1 MAKETEGVGSD
12 KSEMKTL
19 LKLAKRKPI
28 HMAFALDSDGKAVV
42 QMHKMKPP
50 RALEKGLKEGVQG
63 GKNHRFGTI
72 MVDPEFPKVAKFVVN
87 KAVGGIARKLVIALK
102 GTGFSK
108 IQIVTEQGEALE
120 DAEGEDEEQEED
132 EDEGGNTE
140 DEGEDEPHRRPQIH
154 LGNDEETTSRRAQP
168 DDEITPEGNDT
179 PTAYTDPEYEQP
191 DSEKQSKGNG
201 EDDSQEVL
209 RLLKIDLTDLV
220 KEMLGVIKR
229 DPTAK
234 TALAELATDAQA
246 SLKRGD
252 VDQASAGIDILRQAI
267 DSYSENDGEE
277 EEEKEQEGEGEEEQT
292 PADASADEGGSK
304 NGEDS
309 QQANGKDGKASVQKF
324 HKSRVAWTAT
334 RAKVDT
340 ELQKLSKAIM
350 DASAG
355 EDMVEGLED
364 QFFKVVDPVLA
375 ELDESLSDTLSAAA
389 DADGEE
395 REQLM
400 DQARKTIARY
410 TKFVESNSIISDLDN
425 NPFVPL
431 AIGKTLTG
439 TLSTLTSI
447 MR

>member
-1 MAKETEGVGSD
+1 MAKEPESVGSD
-12 KSEMKTL
+12 RAELKKL
-19 LKLAKRKPI
+19 LKISKDRPV
-28 HMAFALDSDGKAVV
+28 HMAFAMGADGKVV
-42 QMHKMKPP
+42 LQMHKLKPP
-50 RALEKGLKEGVQG
+50 RTLERDLKAGLEG
-63 GKNHRFGTI
+63 GKNHRFGTV

-87 KAVGGIARKLVIALK
+87 KAVGGMARKIIVALK
-102 GTGFSK
+102 GTGFRK
-108 IQIVTEQGEALE
+108 IQIVTETGESVE
-120 DAEGEDEEQEED
+120 EAEGDDEDEEEEEHEGNEDPDTEELNVRPSIRPEDGEEATSRRFGAED
-132 EDEGGNTE
+132 EINPEGGNE
-140 DEGEDEPHRRPQIH
+140 
-154 LGNDEETTSRRAQP
+154 
-168 DDEITPEGNDT
+168 T
-179 PTAYTDPEYEQP
+179 PTAYTNPDEAEQP
-191 DSEKQSKGNG
+191 RLDPDEDKN
-201 EDDSQEVL
+201 EDDSAEVL
-209 RLLKIDLTDLV
+209 RLLKVDLTDLV

-267 DSYSENDGEE
+267 DSYSEQDGDEE
-277 EEEKEQEGEGEEEQT
+277 EEEQQEGEDQT
-292 PADASADEGGSK
+292 ETPDAQDASDGNGQSK
-304 NGEDS
+304 G
-309 QQANGKDGKASVQKF
+309 ANGKEGHASVQKF

-375 ELDESLSDTLSAAA
+375 ELDETLSDTLSAAA

-395 REQLM
+395 RERLL
-400 DQARKTIARY
+400 DEARKTIARY

-447 MR
+447 MK